1 MNLQGHRND
10 AIESRPG
17 YLKLY
22 DWCVWIV
29 QECDFHV
36 SIIWISVLVGLFRV
50 FANRVAYQLL

>member
-29 QECDFHV
+29 QECDFHI
-36 SIIWISVLVGLFRV
+36 SIIWISVLVGLFWV
-50 FANRVAYQLL
+50 CANRVAC